1 MKKII
6 SVLAAASLLTALAA
20 CGKTQNK
27 QEAEKATDPAAQST
41 VVVDV
46 SELKNTDISAIEGD
60 ALAVAEND
68 GDGEN
73 SAAKPEADIDFF
85 HVAIGD
91 AKIVDSVD
99 GKAVIIEFEFT
110 NNTSHPQSYDGI
122 MDERISQNGEQL
134 RGTTILKA
142 IDGYNPLSATEQ
154 VGPGQ
159 TGTAQKVYALS
170 NETDDVTISVFRYAE
185 PEKGQV
191 TKTFKL
197 K

>member
-6 SVLAAASLLTALAA
+6 SVLAAASLLTALAS

-27 QEAEKATDPAAQST
+27 QDDAKATEAATQGT

-46 SELKNTDISAIEGD
+46 KELDNTDISAIEGD
-60 ALAVAEND
+60 ALPAVESGN
-68 GDGEN
+68 GEV
-73 SAAKPEADIDFF
+73 KQEADIDFF

-91 AKIVDSVD
+91 AKLVDSVD

-122 MDERISQNGEQL
+122 MDERVSQNGEEL

-159 TGTAQKVYALS
+159 TGTAQKVYALN
-170 NETDDVTISVFRYAE
+170 NENDDVTVTVFRYADV
-185 PEKGQV
+185 EKGQV

>member
-20 CGKTQNK
+20 CGNTQNK
-27 QEAEKATDPAAQST
+27 QGSEKATESASQGT

-46 SELKNTDISAIEGD
+46 NELKNTDISAIEGD
-60 ALAVAEND
+60 ALAVAENEN
-68 GDGEN
+68 EN

-122 MDERISQNGEQL
+122 MDEKVSQNGEEL

-170 NETDDVTISVFRYAE
+170 NENDDVTVTVFRYAE
-185 PEKGQV
+185 PERGQV

>member
-6 SVLAAASLLTALAA
+6 SVLAAASLLAALTA

-27 QEAEKATDPAAQST
+27 QEAEKSTEAAPQGT
-41 VVVDV
+41 AVVDV
-46 SELKNTDISAIEGD
+46 TELDNTDISAIEGD
-60 ALAVAEND
+60 ALAVAES
-68 GDGEN
+68 EN
-73 SAAKPEADIDFF
+73 SEVKPEADIDFF

-91 AKIVDSVD
+91 AKLVDSVD
-99 GKAVIIEFEFT
+99 GKAIIMEFEFT

-122 MDERISQNGEQL
+122 MDERVSQNGEEL

-154 VGPGQ
+154 VGPGA
-159 TGTAQKVYALS
+159 TGTAQKVYALN
-170 NETDDVTISVFRYAE
+170 NETDEVTVTVFRYAE

-191 TKTFKL
+191 SRTFKL

>member
-6 SVLAAASLLTALAA
+6 SVFAAVSLLTALAA
-20 CGKTQNK
+20 CGKTRNK
-27 QEAEKATDPAAQST
+27 QESEQATEAASQGT

-46 SELKNTDISAIEGD
+46 NELDNTDISAIEGD
-60 ALAVAEND
+60 ALPVAEN
-68 GDGEN
+68 EN
-73 SAAKPEADIDFF
+73 SEVKSEADIDFF

-110 NNTSHPQSYDGI
+110 NNTSHPLSYDGI
-122 MDERISQNGEQL
+122 MDEKVTQNGKDL

-159 TGTAQKVYALS
+159 TGTAQKVYALD
-170 NETDDVTISVFRYAE
+170 NDTDDVTITVFRYSE